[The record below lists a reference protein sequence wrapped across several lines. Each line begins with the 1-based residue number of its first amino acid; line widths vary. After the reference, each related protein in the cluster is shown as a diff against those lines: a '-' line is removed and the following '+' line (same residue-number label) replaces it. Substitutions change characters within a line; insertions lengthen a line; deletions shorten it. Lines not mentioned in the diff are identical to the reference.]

1 MLKKWFFALILCVF
15 SFSTMAEEM
24 KIKITV
30 NNQVFSATLQDNPT
44 TQQLMKILPVD
55 LMMTELNGNE
65 KYHQFSEKS
74 FPTNSS
80 IVKNI
85 HNGDL
90 MLFGNNYLVI
100 FYKDFSQSSYTYTPL
115 GKIDNPKDL
124 AKILGRGNVKVKIEK

>member
-1 MLKKWFFALILCVF
+1 MNKIVFALMLSL
-15 SFSTMAEEM
+15 SFLSAFAEDM

-44 TQQLMKILPVD
+44 TQQLMKMLPLD

-65 KYHQFSEKS
+65 KYHQFSGKS
-74 FPTNSS
+74 FPSNSS

-100 FYKDFSQSSYTYTPL
+100 FYKDFIQSSYTYTPL

-124 AKILGRGNVKVKIEK
+124 AKTLRRGNVKVKIEK

>member
-1 MLKKWFFALILCVF
+1 MNKIVFALMLSL
-15 SFSTMAEEM
+15 SFLSAFAEDM

-44 TQQLMKILPVD
+44 TQQLMKMLPLD

-65 KYHQFSEKS
+65 KYHQFSGKS
-74 FPTNSS
+74 FPSNSS

-100 FYKDFSQSSYTYTPL
+100 FYKDFIQSSYTYTPL

-124 AKILGRGNVKVKIEK
+124 AKTLGRGNVKVKIEK

>member
-1 MLKKWFFALILCVF
+1 MNKIVFALMLSL
-15 SFSTMAEEM
+15 SFLSAFAEDM

-44 TQQLMKILPVD
+44 TQFLIKMLPVD

-74 FPTNSS
+74 FPSNSS

-100 FYKDFSQSSYTYTPL
+100 FYKDFIQSSYTYTPL

-124 AKILGRGNVKVKIEK
+124 AKTLRRGNVKVKIEK

>member
-1 MLKKWFFALILCVF
+1 MNKIVFALMLSL
-15 SFSTMAEEM
+15 SFLSAFAEDM

-44 TQQLMKILPVD
+44 TQQLIKMLP
-55 LMMTELNGNE
+55 LQLEMIELNGNE
-65 KYHQFSEKS
+65 KYHQFSGKS

-100 FYKDFSQSSYTYTPL
+100 FYKDFSQSSYAYTPL

>member
-1 MLKKWFFALILCVF
+1 MMNKIVFALMLSL
-15 SFSTMAEEM
+15 SFLSAFAEDM

-44 TQQLMKILPVD
+44 TQQLMKMLPLD

-65 KYHQFSEKS
+65 KYHQFSGKS
-74 FPTNSS
+74 FPSNSS

-100 FYKDFSQSSYTYTPL
+100 FYKDFIQSSYTYTPL

-124 AKILGRGNVKVKIEK
+124 AKTLGRGNVKVKIEK

>member
-1 MLKKWFFALILCVF
+1 MNKIVFALMLSL
-15 SFSTMAEEM
+15 SFLSAFAEDM

-44 TQQLMKILPVD
+44 TQQLMKMLP
-55 LMMTELNGNE
+55 LQLEMIELNGNE
-65 KYHQFSEKS
+65 KYHQFSGKS

-100 FYKDFSQSSYTYTPL
+100 FYKDFSQISYAYTPL
-115 GKIDNPKDL
+115 GKIDNPKYL
-124 AKILGRGNVKVKIEK
+124 AKTLGRGNVKVKIEK

>member
-1 MLKKWFFALILCVF
+1 MMNKIVFALMLSL
-15 SFSTMAEEM
+15 SFLSAFAEDM

-30 NNQVFSATLQDNPT
+30 NNQVFSATLQDNST
-44 TQQLMKILPVD
+44 TQQLIKMLP
-55 LMMTELNGNE
+55 LQLEMIELNGNE
-65 KYHQFSEKS
+65 KYHQFSGKS

-100 FYKDFSQSSYTYTPL
+100 FYKDFNQSSYTYTPL

-124 AKILGRGNVKVKIEK
+124 AKTLGRGNVKVKIEK